1 VGNVPIGVTLI
12 SYGEYRLALWCSR
25 FSGLIDPITL
35 SEALNMADSFVLS
48 VESLATA
55 IKKAET
61 LVLKGFQ
68 L

>member
-1 VGNVPIGVTLI
+1 
-12 SYGEYRLALWCSR
+12 
-25 FSGLIDPITL
+25 LIDPITL